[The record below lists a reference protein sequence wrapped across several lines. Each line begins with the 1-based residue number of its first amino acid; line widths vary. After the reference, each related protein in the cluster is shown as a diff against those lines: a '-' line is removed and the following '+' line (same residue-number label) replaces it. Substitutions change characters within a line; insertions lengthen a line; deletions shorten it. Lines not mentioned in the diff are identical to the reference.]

1 MSNIYTMPAEVEQA
15 LADYYACFDL
25 ETGEI
30 IVEDAVLTIAQNR
43 LADLQQKTDN
53 MIQWYLHDRAN
64 RKAETVA
71 LESEIER
78 LSKRLSSENRRIE
91 RAENLIE
98 FAFTKLYQG
107 KPISIGTFTLSYR
120 KSEAVKI
127 EDESKIPEDY
137 LRIPEPPK
145 PAPDKTKIKEA
156 LKA

>member
-1 MSNIYTMPAEVEQA
+1 MLRQ
-15 LADYYACFDL
+15 LR
-25 ETGEI
+25 G
-30 IVEDAVLTIAQNR
+30 QNR